1 LGYNLPPLTGLRKDR
16 RHEKDFVSE
25 LLTQDTS
32 AVLNT
37 PKVGLAN
44 GEKRMVRRAGI
55 EPARPVRDKG
65 F

>member
-1 LGYNLPPLTGLRKDR
+1 M
-16 RHEKDFVSE
+16 
-25 LLTQDTS
+25 
-32 AVLNT
+32 LNI